1 MHRELFERAAQL
13 ATEYL
18 EALPEQPVGAQATR
32 EELIAALGGP
42 LPERG
47 EDPVAALERFA
58 RAMEPGL
65 IASAGPRYFGFVV
78 GAGLPAAMAADWLAS
93 AWNQNV
99 SLNALS
105 PAGAA
110 AEEVAIGWLLDLL
123 GLPRECSVGFVTGG
137 QTANFT
143 CLLAAR
149 NEAYRRAGWDVER
162 DGLLGAP
169 PLRIVAGAEAH
180 VSLFAALRML
190 GFGTARIELIEA
202 DAQGRMSAPALARVL
217 AGSGGTPMI
226 VCAQAGNVNS
236 GAFDPLPEIV
246 DAAHAAGAWVHVDGA
261 FGLWAAA
268 SPRRRALLAGAHRAD
283 SWATDAHK
291 WLNVPYD
298 CGIAI
303 TAHPQAHRAATTASA
318 SYLTN
323 ASGPERNPFEW
334 VPEASRRGRALPV
347 YVALRTLGRAGV
359 AELVDRCCALAAR
372 MASALAAAPGVR
384 VLNDVALN
392 QALVRFGDSDE
403 KTREVIARVQ
413 RDATC
418 WVGGTTWQGVHAM
431 RISVS
436 GWSTTEADADRSV
449 QAILRA
455 AS

>member
-1 MHRELFERAAQL
+1 VHRQLFERAAQL

-32 EELIAALGGP
+32 EELIAALGGA
-42 LPERG
+42 LPQRG
-47 EDPVAALERFA
+47 EEPVAALERFA

-110 AEEVAIGWLLDLL
+110 AEEVAIGWLLELL
-123 GLPRECSVGFVTGG
+123 GLPGECSVGFVTGG

-149 NEAYRRAGWDVER
+149 NEVYRRAGWDVER
-162 DGLLGAP
+162 EGLIGAP
-169 PLRIVAGAEAH
+169 PLRVIAGAEAH
-180 VSLFAALRML
+180 VSVFAALRML
-190 GFGTARIELIEA
+190 GFGTARVELVEA
-202 DAQGRMSAPALARVL
+202 DGQGRMSAPALRRVL
-217 AGSGGTPMI
+217 AARNSAPTI

-236 GAFDPLPEIV
+236 GAFDPLQEIV
-246 DAAHAAGAWVHVDGA
+246 EAAHGAGAWVHVDGA

-268 SPRRRALLAGAHRAD
+268 SPRRGALLAGAHRAD
-283 SWATDAHK
+283 SWATDGHK

-323 ASGPERNPFEW
+323 SVGAERNPFEW

-347 YVALRTLGRAGV
+347 YVALRTLGREGV

-372 MASALAAAPGVR
+372 MATALAAAPGVR
-384 VLNDVALN
+384 VLNEVVLN
-392 QALVRFGDSDE
+392 QALVRFGESDE
-403 KTREVIARVQ
+403 KTRQVIARVQ
-413 RDATC
+413 RDGTC
-418 WVGGTTWQGVHAM
+418 WVGGTTWHGLHAM
-431 RISVS
+431 RLSVS
-436 GWSTTEADADRSV
+436 GWSTTESDADRSV
-449 QAILRA
+449 EAILRA
-455 AS
+455 AR